1 MRRRDEGEQMAKGKL
16 ALTLIAWGG
25 IAAAAALQKAPI
37 TNIEIEGVSDEEKLM
52 EVIGLKKGDLYT
64 PAKVERAKAAIIK
77 ALQTQGIY
85 GTTVEAE
92 VKPVND
98 SVAITFDV
106 NKGEEIRIK
115 KVNFVGNK
123 QVEADDL
130 EENLVN
136 KEGSWYSWIPIIG
149 GGGGKAVPEQLPYD
163 QMRIREAY
171 LERGFLD
178 AKVAEPLMKMDF
190 AAKEA
195 EITYSVQEGEP
206 YDVSS
211 VKISGT
217 IPGMDTAQV
226 MEELSLKPG
235 KRFDVKKLRKDIAK
249 LYELVGDQG
258 YAFARIEPVF
268 KKNSAKHT
276 VSVTYKIQ
284 PGKKV
289 KIHDVIISGN
299 TKTLDYVVRRYVY
312 LAPGDY
318 FRYTDL
324 QDTKKELQRTGFFD
338 KVVVKPQR
346 INDHEMDLVVEV
358 DEAQTGSISGG
369 VGYGSYDGFMV
380 NASVSERNLFGTGI
394 AGSLSLEYGQ
404 KSHNYAVSITDPR
417 VFNTLFSLSVGAY
430 DSKYEY
436 DYLDDDDADTQNY
449 TVSRRGGWINIGR
462 KIGRTMHASVGY
474 SYTDVEYEDYV
485 VPAGVN
491 PHLYDSYKKSSL
503 LASFTY
509 DNTDDF
515 YTPREGIY
523 SKLSLEFAGLGGDAD
538 FWKADWKL
546 AAYYGMEDMIDYDL
560 IMRYKLHAGYMSD
573 GGNTPVAEMYTLGGA
588 RYGVRGFSPG
598 SISPRYYDGSEYY
611 IAGGDQ
617 ILVNSIEAS
626 IPLDMITKNMRLTG
640 FVDYGMIR
648 NTIDSSVVDDDWI
661 KRASAGAQIEWRSP
675 FGPINFVFAKPLN
688 DKERDQT
695 AVFEFYMGGKF

>member
-1 MRRRDEGEQMAKGKL
+1 MVKKRL
-16 ALTLIAWGG
+16 ALTLVALSG
-25 IAAAAALQKAPI
+25 IAAAAIQSAPI
-37 TNIEIEGVSDEEKLM
+37 TDIEIEGVGDADQLM
-52 EVIGLKKGDLYT
+52 SVIGLKKGDRYT
-64 PAKVERAKAAIIK
+64 PAKVEQAKAAIVK
-77 ALQTQGIY
+77 ALQKQGIY
-85 GTTVEAE
+85 GTTVEAK

-123 QVEADDL
+123 QVSSDDL
-130 EENLVN
+130 QESLVN

-163 QMRIREAY
+163 QLRIREAY

-178 AKVAEPLMKMDF
+178 VKVAEPLMKMDF
-190 AAKEA
+190 ASKEA
-195 EITYSVQEGEP
+195 EITYSIKEGDP
-206 YDVSS
+206 YDVGS
-211 VKISGT
+211 VMISGT
-217 IPGMDTAQV
+217 VPGIDKAKV

-235 KRFDVKKLRKDIAK
+235 KRFDVKKLRKDLGK

-268 KKNSAKHT
+268 KKDPRKHT
-276 VSVTYKIQ
+276 VSVIYKVL

-289 KIHDVIISGN
+289 KIHDVVISGN

-318 FRYTDL
+318 FNYTDL

-358 DEAQTGSISGG
+358 EEAQTGSISGG
-369 VGYGSYDGFMV
+369 IGYGSYDGFMV

-394 AGSLSLEYGQ
+394 AGSVTLEYGQ
-404 KSHNYAVSITDPR
+404 KSHNYALSVTDPR
-417 VFNTLFSLSVGAY
+417 IFNTLFSLSVGVY

-436 DYLDDDDADTQNY
+436 DYDDDEGDLEDY
-449 TVSRRGGWINIGR
+449 TVSRRGGWISLGR
-462 KIGRTMHASVGY
+462 KIGRYMHASVGY
-474 SYTDVEYEDYV
+474 SYTEVDYEDYV
-485 VPAGVN
+485 PPEGVN

-503 LASFTY
+503 LASYTF
-509 DNTDDF
+509 DNTDD
-515 YTPREGIY
+515 YYVPREGIY
-523 SKLSLEFAGLGGDAD
+523 SKLSLEYAGVGGDAE

-546 AAYYGMEDMIDYDL
+546 AAYYGMEDKIDYDL
-560 IMRYKLHAGYMSD
+560 ILRYKLHAGYIGD
-573 GGNTPVAEMYTLGGA
+573 EGNTPVAEMFTLGGA
-588 RYGVRGFSPG
+588 RKGVRGFAPG
-598 SISPRYYDGSEYY
+598 SISPRYYDAVNGDSY

-617 ILVNSIEAS
+617 MLATSVEAS
-626 IPLDMITKNMRLTG
+626 IPLDMVTKNMRLTG

-648 NTIDSSVVDDDWI
+648 NTIDDTVESDGWI
-661 KRASAGAQIEWRSP
+661 DRASAGAQIEWRSP
-675 FGPINFVFAKPLN
+675 FGPINFVFATPLN
-688 DKERDQT
+688 KKDDDET
-695 AVFEFYMGGKF
+695 AVFEFNMGSKF